1 MGKTEYERDLDGKR
15 KTFPEEKAKVME
27 NENKMFNQKYTEDP
41 SRSWLFQLRQA
52 WIEIYGGKNRGREIK
67 KEIN

>member
-1 MGKTEYERDLDGKR
+1 MGKMEYERDLDGKR
-15 KTFPEEKAKVME
+15 KTFPVEMAKVME
-27 NENKMFNQKYTEDP
+27 NENQKYTEDP

-52 WIEIYGGKNRGREIK
+52 RMEIYGGKNRGREIK